1 MQIAELWRYPV
12 KSLQGERLDAV
23 AVTADGLEGDRQ
35 FAIYDV
41 ESGLGLTG
49 RRVPELLFASACM
62 RADGTAEI
70 TLPDGS
76 LAGDDNTLS
85 NWLGRSVAL
94 RSAAT
99 EAARRYENVVDFE
112 HESTSDWEPFDGAAR
127 AFHDN
132 PGARVSLVSTATMGS
147 WDPRRFRANVLLDG
161 EGEDSLVGSRVTL
174 GEATLNVDMRIK
186 RCVMTT
192 RAQAGGIERDLD
204 VLRTIARERDAC
216 LAVGAL
222 VIDQGTIRVGDTPGA
237 NSRYRTTRALGT
249 EPNRAPDASMSVKR
263 HADGTG
269 CVIASA
275 MFVAEDEGE
284 YDTPSGFSLGLP
296 P

>member
-12 KSLQGERLDAV
+12 KSLQGERLDEV
-23 AVTADGLEGDRQ
+23 ALTADGLEGDRQ

-49 RRVPELLFASACM
+49 RRVPELLFASARL

-70 TLPDGS
+70 TMPDGS

-85 NWLGRSVAL
+85 DWLGRSVAL

-112 HESTSDWEPFDGAAR
+112 HESTSAWKFFDGAAG
-127 AFHDN
+127 AFHDD
-132 PGARVSLVSTATMGS
+132 PRARVSLVSTATTGS

-161 EGEDSLVGSRVTL
+161 AGEDSLVGSRVTL
-174 GEATLNVDMRIK
+174 GEATLDVDLRIK

-204 VLRTIARERDAC
+204 VLRTIARERDSR

-222 VIDQGTIRVGDTPGA
+222 VIDQGTIRAGDTLGA
-237 NSRYRTTRALGT
+237 T
-249 EPNRAPDASMSVKR
+249 K
-263 HADGTG
+263 
-269 CVIASA
+269 
-275 MFVAEDEGE
+275 
-284 YDTPSGFSLGLP
+284 
-296 P
+296 

>member
-1 MQIAELWRYPV
+1 VFGGVQIAELWRYPV
-12 KSLQGERLDAV
+12 KSLQGERLEAV

-49 RRVPELLFASACM
+49 RRVPELLFASART

-76 LAGDDNTLS
+76 LAGDDDTLS
-85 NWLGRSVAL
+85 HWLGRSVAL

-99 EAARRYENVVDFE
+99 EAGRRYENVVDFE
-112 HESTSDWEPFDGAAR
+112 HESTSDWKPFDGAAR

-132 PGARVSLVSTATMGS
+132 SGARVSLVSTATLGS

-174 GEATLNVDMRIK
+174 GEATLDVGMRIE

-216 LAVGAL
+216 LAVGAV
-222 VIDQGTIRVGDTPGA
+222 VIDQGTVRFGDRLEA
-237 NSRYRTTRALGT
+237 NS
-249 EPNRAPDASMSVKR
+249 
-263 HADGTG
+263 
-269 CVIASA
+269 
-275 MFVAEDEGE
+275 
-284 YDTPSGFSLGLP
+284 
-296 P
+296 

>member
-1 MQIAELWRYPV
+1 VQIAELWRYPV
-12 KSLQGERLDAV
+12 KSLQGERLDSV

-49 RRVPELLFASACM
+49 RRVPELLFASARM
-62 RADGTAEI
+62 RADGTVEI

-76 LAGDDNTLS
+76 PAKDDDTLS
-85 NWLGRSVAL
+85 DWLGRSVTL
-94 RSAAT
+94 RSAAS

-112 HESTSDWEPFDGAAR
+112 HESTSDWKPFEGAAR
-127 AFHDN
+127 AFHDSA
-132 PGARVSLVSTATMGS
+132 GARVSLVSTATIGT
-147 WDPRRFRANVLLDG
+147 WDPRRFRSNVLLDG

-174 GEATLNVDMRIK
+174 GETTLDIGMRIE

-192 RAQAGGIERDLD
+192 RAQAGGIARDLD

-222 VIDQGTIRVGDTPGA
+222 VTDQGTMRVGDTLA
-237 NSRYRTTRALGT
+237 
-249 EPNRAPDASMSVKR
+249 APER
-263 HADGTG
+263 G
-269 CVIASA
+269 
-275 MFVAEDEGE
+275 
-284 YDTPSGFSLGLP
+284 
-296 P
+296 

>member
-1 MQIAELWRYPV
+1 VQIAELWRYPV

-23 AVTADGLEGDRQ
+23 AVTADGLDGDRQ
-35 FAIYDV
+35 FAIYDL

-49 RRVPELLFASACM
+49 RRAPELLFASACM

-76 LAGDDNTLS
+76 LAGDDNALS
-85 NWLGRSVAL
+85 EWLGRSVTL
-94 RSAAT
+94 RSATT

-112 HESTSDWEPFDGAAR
+112 HESTSDWEPFDGAAK

-132 PGARVSLVSTATMGS
+132 ARARVSLVSTATTGS

-174 GEATLNVDMRIK
+174 GEATLDVAMRIE

-192 RAQAGGIERDLD
+192 RAQAGGIESDLD
-204 VLRTIARERDAC
+204 VLRTIARERDAR
-216 LAVGAL
+216 LAVGAV
-222 VIDQGTIRVGDTPGA
+222 VIVQGTIRVGDTLGA
-237 NSRYRTTRALGT
+237 S
-249 EPNRAPDASMSVKR
+249 S
-263 HADGTG
+263 
-269 CVIASA
+269 
-275 MFVAEDEGE
+275 
-284 YDTPSGFSLGLP
+284 
-296 P
+296 

>member
-1 MQIAELWRYPV
+1 MNPSRPQSRKAPLIAELWRYPV

-35 FAIYDV
+35 FAIYDL

-49 RRVPELLFASACM
+49 RRVPELLFASARM

-76 LAGDDNTLS
+76 LAEDDKTLS
-85 NWLGRSVAL
+85 EWLGRSVTL
-94 RSAAT
+94 RSAVT
-99 EAARRYENVVDFE
+99 QAARRYENVVDFE
-112 HESTSDWEPFDGAAR
+112 HESTSDWESFDGAAR

-132 PGARVSLVSTATMGS
+132 PGARVSLVSTATIGS

-174 GEATLNVDMRIK
+174 GEAKLEVGMRIE

-216 LAVGAL
+216 LAVGAV
-222 VIDQGTIRVGDTPGA
+222 VIEQGIIRIGDTL
-237 NSRYRTTRALGT
+237 RA
-249 EPNRAPDASMSVKR
+249 S
-263 HADGTG
+263 
-269 CVIASA
+269 
-275 MFVAEDEGE
+275 
-284 YDTPSGFSLGLP
+284 
-296 P
+296 